1 MIKRITYLIV
11 FAISM
16 SLWSCSEK
24 AQQGEAALELLVYHY
39 EHEDVNPLK
48 VEMVRYFAENIRWHY
63 TLKGEVTTA
72 DIESITYDF
81 CESISTIYITYG
93 RHRLIPKISILRIS
107 KSICCLTMHVRASA
121 PI

>member
-81 CESISTIYITYG
+81 LREHIDYIYNVWQTSQIG
-93 RHRLIPKISILRIS
+93 
-107 KSICCLTMHVRASA
+107 RASCRERV
-121 PI
+121 